1 MARTKRS
8 LLKERKT
15 IKVHLAYY
23 PFSSMFHLFFH
34 VCDTILYIYF
44 CVPLDHTYV
53 ELCNKQNKIFA
64 STTKKEY
71 IYVSL
76 YIQLVFFSFSFFFS
90 CFIKMIWDLIK
101 NKIKDDKKKK
111 KKIIFAKD
119 FSQHEHLLVDFN
131 CEFSL
136 TILVWPIRIGVRTAA
151 TPAADASEWRRRLGV
166 RMVRLWSRGGADTSA
181 LGLRERTTVSA
192 NFRFAVAHV
201 AEAWLIESFL
211 YAHRFVSIVYESDNC
226 PFGTL

>member
-1 MARTKRS
+1 MQQAEQDFCFNNQKRVYIRIFIYS
-8 LLKERKT
+8 
-15 IKVHLAYY
+15 AC
-23 PFSSMFHLFFH
+23 FF
-34 VCDTILYIYF
+34 
-44 CVPLDHTYV
+44 
-53 ELCNKQNKIFA
+53 
-64 STTKKEY
+64 
-71 IYVSL
+71 
-76 YIQLVFFSFSFFFS
+76 FFFFLFS

-226 PFGTL
+226 PFDTL